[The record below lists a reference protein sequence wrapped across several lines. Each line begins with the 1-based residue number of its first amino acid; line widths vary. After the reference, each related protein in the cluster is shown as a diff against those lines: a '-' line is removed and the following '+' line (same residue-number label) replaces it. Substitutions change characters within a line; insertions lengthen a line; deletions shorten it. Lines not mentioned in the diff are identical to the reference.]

1 MSDEPKTG
9 LRALA
14 QQHGLLRAFE
24 LDPDLID
31 AALQRAAQ
39 PLTALPAG
47 YGPTTDPATCFKASA

>member
-1 MSDEPKTG
+1 MSDEPNAG

-14 QQHGLLRAFE
+14 QQRGLLRAFE

-39 PLTALPAG
+39 PLVPLPDG
-47 YGPTTDPATCFKASA
+47 YGPTTEPATSFKASA

>member
-1 MSDEPKTG
+1 MNDEQKAG

-24 LDPDLID
+24 LDPDLIE

-39 PLTALPAG
+39 PLAPLPAS
-47 YGPTTDPATCFKASA
+47 YGPTTEPAISFKASV